1 MKQCVPDISVIIWAR
16 EESDLA
22 RFLELQFNGQ
32 PVLVAAVIKGILFL
46 PTWKKGCPELPPER
60 HRHP

>member
-16 EESDLA
+16 EESNLA

-32 PVLVAAVIKGILFL
+32 SVLVASVIKGILFL
-46 PTWKKGCPELPPER
+46 PT
-60 HRHP
+60 